1 MFKHKIIKYFLISA
15 LTLSILIFIAIL
27 RLSYKPLEITYF
39 TKSFSL
45 LSKQFSEIYDIES
58 EKVYV
63 ELNLLNN
70 ELGLKIDN
78 IFLKNFNSKIS
89 NVQAREAYIT
99 FKLTN
104 IIKNKFEPNN
114 ITIAKGGLDIY
125 DIKDFYKANKLENSK
140 KFYVFNSIFLE
151 KINVNIYENNKK
163 IAIFTNSNL
172 AIIKNKDGIHISDLT
187 INNLEFKGI
196 NSKNNFTLNNLK
208 LIKKKRP
215 NYTFKIED
223 IKLHNTG
230 FFLKNQYFKNINNVS
245 FKDIKFD
252 LNLTS
257 FLANVRGKIFLNN
270 YKNNFAISG
279 SFKDLKEFEG
289 DITVDIDSLPIFIL
303 LKNNVYAENKYK
315 INNASSILFNGRL
328 TAEIKNNALKKAKVK
343 IFSQLNLSNIYL
355 TNLKNNSKINIK
367 DISFEGQVNNNIY
380 EIKKLNINK
389 EYQDFRI
396 KGIFD
401 KSFQDFSFNIDIEKI
416 KYSKINKFLN
426 NSIDSNIK
434 LFDNISN
441 VNIDQ
446 VKNLK
451 LIISKVNNKTE
462 LTISNSNFENIKLT
476 IYKNMILNISS
487 AKIIKKEQNIKLYG
501 TEVKLEGPLG
511 RSSFSDLSI
520 ISNNYN
526 DIRNNLQLK
535 TNVSTNYTF
544 LNFILSELNINQN
557 LPKSL
562 EGNISGFLSI
572 AKKKKDKGFIY
583 FFEGSL
589 KDFYYKKLDN
599 KDIPIVLNKFNGD
612 FSLSNDFIKIKGTCL
627 LNGSSSAIKILVDQD
642 DILTANIESE
652 AKPFSLDFLG
662 KYNFIKKGNT
672 KLKVLVTKNI
682 KSKKWKAD
690 FNANLFSNEINI
702 DFINYYKPI
711 NRRGSL
717 SGVLQFNGLEL
728 ISVDEIDFFTEQVFI
743 NANLLFKG
751 QNELKNI
758 LINRFIKDK
767 NDFKA
772 KIQLVENQD
781 DIVKIT
787 GDSLDLKS
795 LMSFGSGEPQNIS
808 LNINVN
814 NAYYDSIYFGNIFV
828 QSQIKNDQFIKLKGN
843 ISNNKSPY
851 IRFENFLEEQAEYN
865 KINIQFDDF
874 GYFLSKSS
882 ISDAFLEGKGSLTLY
897 FKKLNLLNG
906 NLEIANSSIKN
917 NSFLARLL
925 QLASFTGL
933 LEILTNEGIPFD
945 KIIVNFTNENDIIK
959 IDAAKFQGFSLGGNI
974 KGFTNLHKKE
984 VNLEG
989 IIVPAYAINALLNKI
1004 PLIGQVITG
1013 IEGDGLIG
1021 VNFKVTGTYEKPNY
1035 NVNPLSILTPGI
1047 LRSVFESLF
1056 EDKNEDKI
1064 IE

>member
-501 TEVKLEGPLG
+501 TDVKLEGPLG

-583 FFEGSL
+583 FFGGSL

>member
-501 TEVKLEGPLG
+501 TDVKLEGPLG